1 MRCGL
6 AKPAVSVHGRDVTK
20 ASNTGVQVAMLRDGT
35 TGYLVGLAPD
45 ALPPVRARDLSAA
58 WDAARGAAEAEH
70 WDVPRLF
77 RFHGTGGSGLE
88 LALADPDACCW
99 AGAVDRTLGLGS
111 AYGISVCLRLLALV
125 DLLASAPWA
134 RPWVALKRDGAE
146 VAPSLLR
153 IAAMAPLTPQGRL
166 DEAAMQARLRR
177 GPMLGAAA
185 KAATVLPFGAS
196 A

>member
-1 MRCGL
+1 M
-6 AKPAVSVHGRDVTK
+6 TK
-20 ASNTGVQVAMLRDGT
+20 ASNTGVQVATLRDGT

-58 WDAARGAAEAEH
+58 WDAARGAAEAKH

-77 RFHGTGGSGLE
+77 RFHGAEGPGLE

-99 AGAVDRTLGLGS
+99 AGAVDRTLGLAS

-125 DLLASAPWA
+125 DLLASASWA
-134 RPWVALKRDGAE
+134 RPWLALKRDGAE
-146 VAPSLLR
+146 IAPSLLSV
-153 IAAMAPLTPQGRL
+153 AAMAPLTPQGRL
-166 DEAAMQARLRR
+166 DETAIQARLRR
-177 GPMLGAAA
+177 GTIIGNAA
-185 KAATVLPFGAS
+185 KAATFLPSGAS